1 MFHNVRLFQ
10 TVSKRTNQNTV
21 SNALD
26 RFINVRMNKTQI
38 RVFQGSGQAFYKARW
53 FGRRPVLAEFMS
65 RDIHLDSLQSDPE
78 YIKSIHRCHS
88 FHKPKNV
95 EAKRRFQKLM
105 SNHSEGMVTQSW
117 IRVYPIPYSL
127 NSPIR
132 SFVLTKNITSK
143 TIISKTK
150 FKWAFLTPVVWMR
163 NECTIDLFLAI
174 SDVQLPGTVKQT

>member
-105 SNHSEGMVTQSW
+105 SNHSEGMVTQSF
-117 IRVYPIPYSL
+117 IRVYHIPEYL
-127 NSPIR
+127 M
-132 SFVLTKNITSK
+132 KNITCKPIICCVFDSHPMNGERIHHMSSDFDYPVSK
-143 TIISKTK
+143 V
-150 FKWAFLTPVVWMR
+150 L
-163 NECTIDLFLAI
+163 
-174 SDVQLPGTVKQT
+174 